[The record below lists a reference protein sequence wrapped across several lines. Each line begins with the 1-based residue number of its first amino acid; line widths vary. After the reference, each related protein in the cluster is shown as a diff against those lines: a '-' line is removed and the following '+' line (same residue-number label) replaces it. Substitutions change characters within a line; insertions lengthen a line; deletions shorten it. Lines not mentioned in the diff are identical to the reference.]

1 MTSIVNSPSK
11 HKVSFMSQFTAAQLV
26 DYLQLAKKF
35 NNERKRL
42 PFSAA
47 DLDSSVVESLSASLQ
62 KLHDD
67 HGIADG
73 PLGLKLAR
81 WADVSVAAVLAAPK
95 AQVEEVVEVPV
106 AVEAPVAEE
115 PVVEPAVEAPVV
127 EEVVE
132 VPVAEEPVV
141 HTKPRRTKK

>member
-1 MTSIVNSPSK
+1 
-11 HKVSFMSQFTAAQLV
+11 MSQFTAAQLV

-95 AQVEEVVEVPV
+95 VEAEVVV
-106 AVEAPVAEE
+106 AE
-115 PVVEPAVEAPVV
+115 PVVQEPVVAEVVVVEPVVEAPVV
-127 EEVVE
+127 Q
-132 VPVAEEPVV
+132 EPVV
-141 HTKPRRTKK
+141 QEPVVEAPVVQAPVAPVKNRRVKK